1 MNNPVRWK
9 QRFQNFEKALTVF
22 KARCCD
28 VTENPQ
34 GTRYYETC
42 QMALIL
48 AFEIVIELSWKTLK
62 DYLEAQGYADIYNG
76 KKAIRQAF
84 QDELIEDGEV
94 WLKALDLRNITS
106 HTYDISILKN
116 LNVFIVDIFLPE
128 ILKLDEKL
136 KSESKNE

>member
-1 MNNPVRWK
+1 MNNPIRWK
-9 QRFQNFEKALTVF
+9 QRFQNFEKALAVF
-22 KARCCD
+22 NARCSD
-28 VTENPQ
+28 VKENPK
-34 GTRYYETC
+34 GTRYYDAC
-42 QMALIL
+42 QMALIQ
-48 AFEIVIELSWKTLK
+48 AFEIIIELSWKTLK

>member
-28 VTENPQ
+28 VAENPQ

-42 QMALIL
+42 QMALIQ
-48 AFEIVIELSWKTLK
+48 AFEIIIELSWKTLK

>member
-42 QMALIL
+42 QMALIQ
-48 AFEIVIELSWKTLK
+48 AFEIIIELSWKTLK
-62 DYLEAQGYADIYNG
+62 DYLEAQGYADIYNV
-76 KKAIRQAF
+76 KKLFDRLF
-84 QDELIEDGEV
+84 KMSL
-94 WLKALDLRNITS
+94 LKTERCG
-106 HTYDISILKN
+106 
-116 LNVFIVDIFLPE
+116 
-128 ILKLDEKL
+128 
-136 KSESKNE
+136 